1 MRLASV
7 GVIKGRGNRGDE
19 IHPEGTRHGGVGLEG
34 STPRDRAFFEV
45 AAVSERPS
53 NETNNLWLA
62 ADWLHTRGCG
72 FPMTA
77 QELQTL
83 LNAAGSQHLIHVLP
97 AEIFAA
103 MHIPGSQNACV
114 YETAFLDQVRAL
126 VPDPSASIIV
136 YGAGEGSLDATTAE
150 EKLRIA
156 GYAHVQSFP
165 GGLAEWKAAGLPM
178 EGTGQ
183 LPEPPVPNGTFAIDT
198 AQSVIRWTGR
208 NLFNHHSGT
217 VQLGGGEIK
226 LRQGE
231 LASARFTIDMTS
243 IANEDISDS
252 AINAM
257 LLAHLHTADFFDVA
271 HHPTAEFVAHS
282 VEPIAASTPG
292 TPNHLL
298 RGTFTLRGTSHPLEF
313 PILVATTDDGQRL
326 TAQGQFELDRT
337 AYGSHYGS
345 GKLFRFLG
353 PHLVNDHIHLHVKI
367 HADRQ
372 G

>member
-1 MRLASV
+1 
-7 GVIKGRGNRGDE
+7 
-19 IHPEGTRHGGVGLEG
+19 
-34 STPRDRAFFEV
+34 
-45 AAVSERPS
+45 
-53 NETNNLWLA
+53 
-62 ADWLHTRGCG
+62 
-72 FPMTA
+72 MTA
-77 QELQTL
+77 HELQTL
-83 LNAAGSQHLIHVLP
+83 LNSADSRHVIHVLP
-97 AEIFAA
+97 PEIHAA
-103 MHIPGSQNACV
+103 MRIPGSQNACV

-136 YGAGEGSLDATTAE
+136 YGAGEGSFDAATAE
-150 EKLRIA
+150 EKLRAA

-165 GGLAEWKAAGLPM
+165 GGLAEWKAAGLPI

-183 LPEPPVPNGTFAIDT
+183 LPDPPVPDGSFAIDT

-217 VQLGGGEIK
+217 VRLGGGEIN
-226 LRQGE
+226 LRHGD
-231 LASARFTIDMTS
+231 LVSARFAIDMTS

-252 AINAM
+252 AMNAM

-271 HHPTAEFVAHS
+271 HHPTAEFVADS
-282 VEPIAASTPG
+282 AEPIAFCTDG

-298 RGTFTLRGTSHPLEF
+298 RGTFTLRGTSRPLEF

-326 TAQGQFELDRT
+326 TAQGVLSLDRT

-353 PHLVNDHIHLHVKI
+353 QHVVNDHIHLHVKI
-367 HADRQ
+367 HADRER
-372 G
+372 